1 MTFRLPPNSINRA
14 VKEPRER
21 MTNKIMVVDDD
32 RVSALMVETALIK
45 KGFNVL
51 TAADGEEAWAG
62 D

>member
-1 MTFRLPPNSINRA
+1 M
-14 VKEPRER
+14 KEPRER